1 MSSKNKKSDAS
12 AASGSGGS
20 GRKPR
25 FPELPPKYSSSREL
39 RNKAEKMRRDR
50 LNKLIE
56 EMRSLVPMIST
67 RTKKSDTTRSSI
79 LRLTANFLRVTR
91 LFPNDANAEETQNSG
106 NSFLGEGLPHL
117 ESMDGFFFILAE
129 DGRVLY
135 VSENIDKFIGFS
147 QIEMMG
153 FPIYNFTHP
162 ADQSKLQSNLS
173 KKGNHSPC
181 PSPGQS
187 LRSSSPPQVPA
198 SSSSSNSHTLAVP
211 STYHSNIEE
220 RGPRQSF
227 YIRLREKPLAKH
239 DKPQYEHMHVVGHL
253 RRTENVDEK
262 NNSVGQN
269 TFIGVMRPVRD
280 RPITELSLTESI
292 QDQYLTRHLPD
303 GRIIYTDHRISTI
316 AGYLPSE
323 VKGKSAFN
331 FFCAEDLPWTTMAMR
346 HMFASSNGEGTTV
359 YRLTTQ
365 TGELICLQ
373 TKGFLEFNKTT
384 NKIESFLCINTVIRP
399 EDTERYLNEQKER
412 FTPFITE
419 VQINSMAA
427 SNQSIGLALSSS
439 MTSSSTALPLLT
451 QDSENPSSSFLQL
464 LSSPS
469 EVSVI
474 SKLSTNGSPAT
485 SPPSMKSPG
494 TGNPLKRSYT
504 QVSPG
509 YQEEYPFKEGPH
521 VKKGFPSQP
530 ISNKHL
536 SHKRKLEDSG
546 TEQRELQGAGFL
558 QNWQYTPA
566 RVEPVHRTE
575 DGIRVVDIEEQFF
588 PGDHLNPTGYKQEQ
602 DSMDI
607 QGLMNQMNKAH
618 QTSSTS
624 GFLTETPSQ
633 NFPCDPQLND
643 TRSQMTTNGAPGPRR
658 VGSVIRM
665 LPQRQKVV
673 QENSMSLE
681 GNNDHKTPLPMHNP
695 LDNDG
700 FLADFLSPHTV
711 NHPTNNSIPRESDII
726 KKELMNSSSSEA
738 ERIAEKLKAMLAPLS
753 EHQNRQDMYN
763 SRTQEKM
770 CTQTSGLPGMDFPN
784 HQNPSI
790 SEPDDSDLFEILDQ
804 DLIFSLDGTDN
815 DQKLVS
821 SLKDEVPSTSS

>member
-12 AASGSGGS
+12 VASGS

-91 LFPNDANAEETQNSG
+91 LFPNDANAGETQNSG

-173 KKGNHSPC
+173 KKANHSPC
-181 PSPGQS
+181 PSPGNS
-187 LRSSSPPQVPA
+187 LQSSSPPQVPA
-198 SSSSSNSHTLAVP
+198 SPSSSHSHTLAVP
-211 STYHSNIEE
+211 SIYHSNTEE

-253 RRTENVDEK
+253 RKTDDDEK
-262 NNSVGQN
+262 NNSVGQY

-346 HMFASSNGEGTTV
+346 HMFASSNGEGSTV

-474 SKLSTNGSPAT
+474 SKLSTNGSP
-485 SPPSMKSPG
+485 PSMKSPG

-521 VKKGFPSQP
+521 VKKGFPSEL

-536 SHKRKLEDSG
+536 SRKRKLEDSG
-546 TEQRELQGAGFL
+546 TEQRERQGASFS
-558 QNWQYTPA
+558 QNWQYIPA

-575 DGIRVVDIEEQFF
+575 DGVRVVDIEEQFF
-588 PGDHLNPTGYKQEQ
+588 PGDHPNTSGYKQEQ
-602 DSMDI
+602 NALDI
-607 QGLMNQMNKAH
+607 QGLMNQMNKVH
-618 QTSSTS
+618 ETSSNS
-624 GFLTETPSQ
+624 GFLSENPSQ
-633 NFPCDPQLND
+633 QVSFDPQLNV
-643 TRSQMTTNGAPGPRR
+643 TRSEMTTNGTPGPRR

-665 LPQRQKVV
+665 LPQRQKTV
-673 QENSMSLE
+673 QESSMSLE
-681 GNNDHKTPLPMHNP
+681 RNNDHKSLLPLHNP
-695 LDNDG
+695 LDKDG

-711 NHPTNNSIPRESDII
+711 NHPTKNSIPRESEII
-726 KKELMNSSSSEA
+726 KEELTKSSSSEA

-753 EHQNRQDMYN
+753 GHHNRQDMSN
-763 SRTQEKM
+763 SRTQEKI

-784 HQNPSI
+784 HQNPLI
-790 SEPDDSDLFEILDQ
+790 SEPDGSDLFEILDR
-804 DLIFSLDGTDN
+804 DLIFSLDGTHN
-815 DQKLVS
+815 DPKLVS
-821 SLKDEVPSTSS
+821 NLKDEVPSTSS